1 MISHPRMALSLTFSL
16 SAALLLSAC
25 GGGSGGSISLDSG
38 TTTLASCMTA
48 TTGKSFTYTSTD
60 ASGNSTSYTHLIATG
75 TYNGNTVTA
84 ETDTPASGTYF
95 TTYTSYTNSA
105 FTELAYTNSSGTISN
120 VYSNRVVDLTKASGA
135 SQTFTWTSTSTLDSS
150 SFSAATTL
158 KFDGT
163 ETITLAGASYNTCK
177 VSVTGTYSDGSTFA
191 NVMWYLPGYGAAV
204 PVKGN
209 YTTTRSG
216 SIYTASILAT
226 AFIN

>member
-1 MISHPRMALSLTFSL
+1 MISHPRKALSFAFSVI
-16 SAALLLSAC
+16 AALVLSAC
-25 GGGSGGSISLDSG
+25 GGGSGSSISLDSG

-60 ASGNSTSYTHLIATG
+60 ASGNSTSYTHLVATG

-95 TTYTSYTNSA
+95 TTYTSYTSSA
-105 FTELAYTNSSGTISN
+105 FTQLAYTNSTGTISN
-120 VYSNRVVDLTKASGA
+120 VYSNRIVDLSKASGA

-158 KFDGT
+158 KFDGV
-163 ETITLAGASYNTCK
+163 EAVTLAGASYNACK
-177 VSVTGTYSDGSTFA
+177 VSTSGTYSDGGTFS
-191 NVMWYLPGYGAAV
+191 NVAWYLPGYGAAV

-216 SIYTASILAT
+216 TVYTASVLVT
-226 AFIN
+226 AFNN